1 MLQIDLDARRTH
13 LDNRTI
19 IVIDETGMAGT
30 RTSPPSSTPP
40 TTSTAEHAPACALV
54 VQLFAVPTAEAIITP
69 CYTFTPAGSYKGQRI
84 AELNVYVS
92 GVDDASTWSWTLN
105 SSSASCVA
113 ISASYRAEAAVWQ
126 FVWVSGSWQ
135 PCNADYDDGLPA
147 ISYARADTTCNPAAP
162 NGDLGLS
169 YHTARSWISGTPY
182 DNAKYLPATP

>member
-1 MLQIDLDARRTH
+1 MLHVDTGRRRI
-13 LDNRTI
+13 LGA
-19 IVIDETGMAGT
+19 V
-30 RTSPPSSTPP
+30 
-40 TTSTAEHAPACALV
+40 ACALV